1 MNGESGRGGA
11 MGSSVSSVSPSVWPV
26 RRCPVCGST
35 MGEERWFKEDEEV
48 VEYTCFKCGYRLKF
62 HYFKRAKKE
71 WFPVTWV
78 ESPRNA

>member
-1 MNGESGRGGA
+1 MSLF
-11 MGSSVSSVSPSVWPV
+11 PPV
-26 RRCPVCGST
+26 NRRITRCPACGNI